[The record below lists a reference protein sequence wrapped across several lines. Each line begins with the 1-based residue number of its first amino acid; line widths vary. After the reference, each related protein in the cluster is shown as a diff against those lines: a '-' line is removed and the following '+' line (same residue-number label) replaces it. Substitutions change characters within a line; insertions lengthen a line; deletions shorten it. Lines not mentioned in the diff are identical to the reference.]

1 MSEPTEAYEAL
12 VSRARTDPNVEGV
25 VLVGS
30 QVLPAFAT
38 SHSDFDVFVVLAAHH
53 PAWQRSVRGGPIDV
67 VPVTIEEFDRHAL
80 PGSSTAWNQPAFI
93 DARVDFDR
101 AGRIAPIVDRKR
113 TLTAEEADALVRSSL
128 DDYVNSL
135 YRSLKNARDGRA
147 LASRLDAADSMAPLL
162 TLLFAL
168 QGRVRPWNKYLVLE
182 IERRPLLVE
191 RLLERID
198 AILAS
203 ADVDVQ
209 RSLFRDVEAAARLR
223 GFGSGIDDWEPDVA
237 LLRGDYEP

>member
-1 MSEPTEAYEAL
+1 
-12 VSRARTDPNVEGV
+12 
-25 VLVGS
+25 
-30 QVLPAFAT
+30 
-38 SHSDFDVFVVLAAHH
+38 
-53 PAWQRSVRGGPIDV
+53 
-67 VPVTIEEFDRHAL
+67 
-80 PGSSTAWNQPAFI
+80 
-93 DARVDFDR
+93 
-101 AGRIAPIVDRKR
+101 VDRKR

-182 IERRPLLVE
+182 IERRSLLVE